1 MAIGRADAPFA
12 GTYGAG
18 YFGDLYK
25 TFAGMG
31 LPTTLQGMY
40 TGGYDPSVAW
50 PMYRPSLG
58 AVTGAMRRQYGTKQL
73 GSELFSTIS
82 KPQLQGMQWSTYKP
96 QIEQSQQNL
105 LGSLLNTYRKGG
117 QRAASGGM
125 AGSSNLDAYTKGVRD
140 VYGKGMTETL
150 ANIGQQRAEAYK
162 GIQDTISNWHQQSQA
177 FVAGQ

>member
-1 MAIGRADAPFA
+1 MATIGRADAPYDF
-12 GTYGAG
+12 GAG
-18 YFGDLYK
+18 YFGDLYR

-31 LPTTLQGMY
+31 MNPTAQGIY
-40 TGGYDPSVAW
+40 TGGYDPSTAN
-50 PMYRPSLG
+50 PMWRPSLG
-58 AVTGAMRRQYGTKQL
+58 TITGAMREIYGTNQL
-73 GSELFSTIS
+73 DSNLFSEIS
-82 KPQLQGMQWSTYKP
+82 KPQLKGMKWATYQP

-150 ANIGQQRAEAYK
+150 ANVGQQRGEAYK
-162 GIQDTISNWHQQSQA
+162 GIQDTISNWHQQAQS